1 MVPIFIFPK
10 SVYWNDRDEPQVVC
24 SSTAFLSTIS
34 YFNIFKMIVFFQWL
48 INDFFFQKKL
58 ELWTRCK
65 CLFLMKKSKNK
76 VKISIDFWPP
86 TWSSITRC
94 KYGKQNFICGHLYL
108 VFVKVMLCQQN
119 FSSVL
124 LWADIFFV
132 FYLRVN
138 CKSILLRSKL
148 IDVLFLPSHLF
159 LQKT

>member
-1 MVPIFIFPK
+1 MIEMSHRWCVQAQLSCPQSPTSTFSKWLFF
-10 SVYWNDRDEPQVVC
+10 SND
-24 SSTAFLSTIS
+24 LL
-34 YFNIFKMIVFFQWL
+34 MI
-48 INDFFFQKKL
+48 FFFQKKL

-65 CLFLMKKSKNK
+65 GLFLMKKSKNK

-94 KYGKQNFICGHLYL
+94 KYGKRNFICGHLYL

>member
-1 MVPIFIFPK
+1 MIKMSHRWCVQAQLSCPQSPTSTFSKWLFF
-10 SVYWNDRDEPQVVC
+10 SND
-24 SSTAFLSTIS
+24 LL
-34 YFNIFKMIVFFQWL
+34 MI
-48 INDFFFQKKL
+48 FFFQKKL

-86 TWSSITRC
+86 IWSSITRC